1 MSKSNA
7 TLLTGNKKTLVLTT
21 PVYGI
26 ETTLICDYE
35 LFKRFGMIDHNLIDV
50 YTHDGD
56 DVDLCDESWMEV
68 TSKIIDLE
76 NKQVK
81 MEKK

>member
-7 TLLTGNKKTLVLTT
+7 TLLTRSKKTLVLTT

-35 LFKRFGMIDHNLIDV
+35 PFIKHGVIDHNLLDV

-56 DVDLCDESWMEV
+56 DVDLCDDSWMEV
-68 TSKIIDLE
+68 TSKIIDVE